1 MGADVAALLQR
12 RNGYAT
18 ELGVMRATGTVDAA
32 RVVQLRAAKDQ
43 ADAELDRLVG
53 PEPAAMTL
61 QELLA
66 L

>member
-1 MGADVAALLQR
+1 MGADVTALLAR

-18 ELGVMRATGTVDAA
+18 ELGVMRATDTVDEA

-53 PEPAAMTL
+53 PEQRSMTL